1 MTATGHSRDTPGQTP
16 NPTNIEESLHH
27 ILNQGTL
34 ARVRLLSKK
43 PLPARQAPQAR
54 FALTHPVLVAIASGA
69 AISLWTTVIVKDWRA
84 VVASAVLVS
93 CAQGYLW
100 SPWGWLHR
108 RERRL
113 YDENGDRRSSTST
126 PD

>member
-1 MTATGHSRDTPGQTP
+1 MTKRQIIPADLAPVVLHSRLLLRRERIP
-16 NPTNIEESLHH
+16 
-27 ILNQGTL
+27 GTL
-34 ARVRLLSKK
+34 ARVQLLSKK

-69 AISLWTTVIVKDWRA
+69 AISLWTAVIVKDWRA

-126 PD
+126 LD